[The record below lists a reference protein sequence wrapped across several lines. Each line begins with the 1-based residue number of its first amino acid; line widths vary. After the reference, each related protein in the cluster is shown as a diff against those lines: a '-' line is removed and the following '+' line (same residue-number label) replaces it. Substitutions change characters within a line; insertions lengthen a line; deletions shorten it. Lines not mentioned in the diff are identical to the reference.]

1 MSDLFRHVPGTSVV
15 HRIPAGVKLLTLL
28 AASLTLML
36 VRGPLTTAVGLVL
49 AAVVVTLSR
58 IGWRRLLWGMRGL
71 AIILILLGAY
81 QWWRGGWPRSVEVV
95 GDLVTIVLI
104 ASVVTMTTPIER
116 MLDAVIAGL
125 TPLRPLGVRPARVAL
140 AVSLTLQLI
149 PVAFGLLAESRDA
162 ARARG
167 IERSIRA
174 RMIPT
179 VIRVVAHARTTG
191 DALWA
196 RGVDDDEHPAR

>member
-1 MSDLFRHVPGTSVV
+1 MSELFAHVPGTTVV
-15 HRIPAGVKLLTLL
+15 HRVPAGLKLLTLL
-28 AASLTLML
+28 ATSITLML
-36 VRGPLTTAVGLVL
+36 VRGPLTTVVGLVL
-49 AAVVVTLSR
+49 AAAVVTVSR
-58 IGWRRLLWGMRGL
+58 IGWSRLLWGMRGL
-71 AIILILLGAY
+71 VIILVLLGAY

-104 ASVVTMTTPIER
+104 ASVVTMTTPIDR
-116 MLDAVIAGL
+116 MLDAVTTGL
-125 TPLRPLGVRPARVAL
+125 GPLRPLGVRPARVAL

-149 PVAFGLLAESRDA
+149 PIAFGLIAESRDA